1 MTSPDTLPCLPS
13 EKKLS
18 PPSGSLFLKYS
29 SIIVLLI
36 LFVFITL
43 TLFFIKKQTDTLY
56 QEKVNAGQ
64 MLLGQLANRATL
76 PLLENDMLNLNT
88 VIKEMKEVKGIVYA
102 VVMDNKKVIRAHTDP
117 AKIGIYFTEFEGTED
132 HVKDKKRSSS
142 DIIPSKKKVLL
153 LSKPITFMNQNVG
166 LVALGLSSDSIN
178 NEMKK
183 EKTSLIQNIA
193 LFCFMALMM
202 GVGIAFLFS
211 KWSHPSIPTT
221 LFGSDGIGKPSP
233 LEKPGP
239 AVKDQPVTRTQATI
253 LSAGIKDFKTY
264 TESRDPEELL
274 KDLNEYFSIA
284 TDGILEYG
292 GYIDKISGDAVIGV
306 FRNSPFQKNH
316 TIRAIRC
323 AMSIKKT
330 LEQASQKGNQLLARA
345 GFGIS
350 SGVVLSGPILSHEGR
365 ETAFIGESFK
375 EASSLNMMA
384 GPGEIIISK
393 DVYQTIE
400 NLVSIEPL
408 PPRETM
414 QRTESWE
421 NFRLLHVT
429 ERKGSG

>member
-1 MTSPDTLPCLPS
+1 MTSQDTLPFRLS
-13 EKKLS
+13 EKKPS
-18 PPSGSLFLKYS
+18 PHSISLFLKYFA
-29 SIIVLLI
+29 IIAFLI
-36 LFVFITL
+36 LIVIIPL
-43 TLFFIKKQTDTLY
+43 TLFFIKNQKDTLY
-56 QEKVNAGQ
+56 QEKVSTGEI
-64 MLLGQLANRATL
+64 LLSQLANRATL
-76 PLLENDMLNLNT
+76 PLLENDILNLHGL
-88 VIKEMKEVKGIVYA
+88 IKEMKGARGIIYVA
-102 VVMDNKKVIRAHTDP
+102 IVDNKKVIRAHTDP
-117 AKIGIYFTEFEGTED
+117 AKIGGPLIG
-132 HVKDKKRSSS
+132 
-142 DIIPSKKKVLL
+142 PSPDPTPSEKQVLN

-166 LVALGLSSDSIN
+166 WVVLGLSIDSISLEIQKEN
-178 NEMKK
+178 LSFIKK
-183 EKTSLIQNIA
+183 AS
-193 LFCFMALMM
+193 LFCLMALLM
-202 GVGIAFLFS
+202 GVGAAFLFS
-211 KWSHPSIPTT
+211 RWANPPISTTRLSSDVPGKSGRPS
-221 LFGSDGIGKPSP
+221 
-233 LEKPGP
+233 
-239 AVKDQPVTRTQATI
+239 VKDSPVTRTQATI
-253 LSAGIKDFKTY
+253 LSAGIKEFKAY
-264 TESRDPEELL
+264 AESRDPQELL

-421 NFRLLHVT
+421 NFRLLHIT
-429 ERKGSG
+429 ERKDGG